1 MSEIVFWYDIIENG
15 RIKNNLSHGT
25 YQIETF
31 FNKNISLPNLCI
43 QNDIDFTIGTTSY
56 GAEYLYKKYNKL
68 KNFYPIEMGSYYGQA
83 RTDQLPIDDK
93 WFFKKNN
100 TDIELLFWY
109 PNEGFTINRK
119 TESLNGLFD
128 LIHTKYPSIKIRF
141 VFGDFYK
148 SSNIPDY
155 VNYKCFKNFFW
166 YDTISSIKKP
176 ILDPNKQSKYD
187 FISLN
192 RKYRVSRY
200 MVFSDLENSNMLKNA
215 FYTNLTVSSV
225 DPIAMLEQFRT
236 FYTVKDDDSFFDRIQ
251 TDKFIKEL
259 NDINT
264 TIFDEK
270 PNIDTTLK
278 DLDFTNTSYLELVN
292 ETNFDSSTNLFITE
306 KTYRAIAIG
315 HIFLICGQ
323 RGTLRHLKRQG
334 FKTFDDLFDESYDD
348 IVSFAK
354 RWEIIK
360 KNLQLWMGMAE
371 SAKRDYYKKSF
382 DKLVHNQ
389 TLLYNRNF
397 KKEILELFED

>member
-1 MSEIVFWYDIIENG
+1 MDDIVLWYDTIDNGVVKNNFQPGAHEIENFFNDNVG
-15 RIKNNLSHGT
+15 LPNLLIKNN
-25 YQIETF
+25 
-31 FNKNISLPNLCI
+31 
-43 QNDIDFTIGTTSY
+43 IDFIISTSSY
-56 GAEYLYKKYNKL
+56 GTEYFYTKYSTL
-68 KNFYPIEMGSYYGQA
+68 KSFYPIEMGSYFGNA
-83 RTDQLPIDDK
+83 NTNQLPINEK
-93 WFFKKNN
+93 WFLKKINN
-100 TDIELLFWY
+100 NAEIIFWY
-109 PNEGFTINRK
+109 PTEGFVINRK
-119 TESLNGLFD
+119 SEALNGLFD

-176 ILDPNKQSKYD
+176 TLDTNKQSRYD

-215 FYTNLTVSSV
+215 FYTNLTISST
-225 DPIAMLEQFRT
+225 DPVAMLDQFRK
-236 FYTVKDDDSFFDRIQ
+236 FYTVKEDDSFFDRIQ

-259 NDINT
+259 NDINA
-264 TIFDEK
+264 TIFDKK
-270 PNIDTTLK
+270 PSIDVTLT
-278 DLDFTNTSYLELVN
+278 DLDFTNTSYLEVVN

-334 FKTFDDLFDESYDD
+334 FQTFDDLFDESYDD

-360 KNLQLWMGMAE
+360 KNLQLWMSMSE

-389 TLLYNRNF
+389 TLLYSRNF